1 MRRRDFITLLGG
13 VAAAWPMAAR
23 AQQPAMP
30 VIGYLSS
37 ASPDRD
43 AGRLRAF
50 RQGLSETGFIE
61 GRNVAIKYRWADEQH
76 DRLPALAAD
85 LVHQQV
91 AVIAQA
97 GHVLGVFAAK
107 AATTTIPIVFVTGV
121 DPVGLGLVASL
132 SRPGVN
138 LTGVTTLGI
147 ELEPKRLELL
157 HELIPA
163 ARTVGALVNRMHPIA
178 EAQSSE
184 LQAAARG
191 LGLKLQILDASTER
205 DFDAVFARLV
215 ELQADGLVI
224 ATDGLFISQSEHL
237 ARLAVRHAMPAIFQ
251 LRTFAAAGGL
261 MSYGGDFAEMYRQSG
276 AYVGRILKGEKP
288 VDLPVQQVTRVELVL
303 NLKTAKALG
312 LEVPP
317 TLLARANE
325 VIE

>member
-1 MRRRDFITLLGG
+1 VRRRDFITLLGG

-61 GRNVAIKYRWADEQH
+61 GRNVAIEYRWADEQH

-157 HELIPA
+157 HGLIPA

-312 LEVPP
+312 LDVPP
-317 TLLARANE
+317 TLLVRADE

>member
-1 MRRRDFITLLGG
+1 MRRREFIRLIGG
-13 VAAAWPMAAR
+13 AAATWPFAAR
-23 AQQPAMP
+23 AQQAAMP

-50 RQGLSETGFIE
+50 RQGLRETGFIE
-61 GRNVAIKYRWADEQH
+61 GRNVAIEYRWADEQH
-76 DRLPALAAD
+76 DRLPVLAAD

-91 AVIAQA
+91 AIIAQA

-157 HELIPA
+157 HGLIPA

-184 LQAAARG
+184 LQAAARA
-191 LGLKLQILDASTER
+191 LGLKLQMLDASTER

-276 AYVGRILKGEKP
+276 VYVGRILKGEKP

-303 NLKTAKALG
+303 NLKSAKTLG
-312 LEVPP
+312 LEIPP
-317 TLLARANE
+317 SLLARADE

>member
-61 GRNVAIKYRWADEQH
+61 GRNVAIEYRWADEQH

-157 HELIPA
+157 HGLIPA

-184 LQAAARG
+184 LQAAARA

-276 AYVGRILKGEKP
+276 VYVGRILKGEKP

-317 TLLARANE
+317 TLLARADE

>member
-1 MRRRDFITLLGG
+1 MKRREFITLLGG
-13 VAAAWPMAAR
+13 AAAGWPMAAR
-23 AQQPAMP
+23 TQQPAMP

-61 GRNVAIKYRWADEQH
+61 GRNVAIEYRWADEQH

-251 LRTFAAAGGL
+251 LRAFAAAGGL

-276 AYVGRILKGEKP
+276 VYVGRILKGEKP

-312 LEVPP
+312 LEIPP
-317 TLLARANE
+317 ALLARADE

>member
-1 MRRRDFITLLGG
+1 VRRRDFITLLGG

-61 GRNVAIKYRWADEQH
+61 GRNVAIEYRWADEQH

-312 LEVPP
+312 LDVPP
-317 TLLARANE
+317 TLLVRADE

>member
-1 MRRRDFITLLGG
+1 VRRRDFITLLGG

-61 GRNVAIKYRWADEQH
+61 GRNVAIEYRWADEQH

-97 GHVLGVFAAK
+97 GHVVGVFAAK

-276 AYVGRILKGEKP
+276 VYVGRILKGEKP

-312 LEVPP
+312 LDVPP
-317 TLLARANE
+317 TLLVRADE

>member
-1 MRRRDFITLLGG
+1 VRRRDFITLLGG

-61 GRNVAIKYRWADEQH
+61 GRNVAIEYRWADEQH

-276 AYVGRILKGEKP
+276 VYVGRILKGEKP

-317 TLLARANE
+317 TLLARADE

>member
-61 GRNVAIKYRWADEQH
+61 GRNVAIEYRWADEQH

-157 HELIPA
+157 HGLIPA

-251 LRTFAAAGGL
+251 LRAFAAAGGL

-276 AYVGRILKGEKP
+276 VYVGRILKGEKP

-312 LEVPP
+312 LDVPP
-317 TLLARANE
+317 TLLVRADE

>member
-1 MRRRDFITLLGG
+1 
-13 VAAAWPMAAR
+13 
-23 AQQPAMP
+23 

-61 GRNVAIKYRWADEQH
+61 GRNVAIEYRWADEQH

-157 HELIPA
+157 HGLIPA

-184 LQAAARG
+184 LQAAARA

-251 LRTFAAAGGL
+251 LRAFAAAGGL

-276 AYVGRILKGEKP
+276 VYVGRILKGEKP

-312 LEVPP
+312 IDMPES
-317 TLLARANE
+317 LLARADE

>member
-1 MRRRDFITLLGG
+1 MRRREFIRLIGG
-13 VAAAWPMAAR
+13 AAATWPFAAR
-23 AQQPAMP
+23 AQQAAMP

-50 RQGLSETGFIE
+50 RQGLRETGFIE
-61 GRNVAIKYRWADEQH
+61 GRNVAIEYRWADEQH
-76 DRLPALAAD
+76 DRLPVLAAD

-91 AVIAQA
+91 AIIAQA

-157 HELIPA
+157 HGLIPA

-184 LQAAARG
+184 LQAAARA

-276 AYVGRILKGEKP
+276 VYVGRILKGEKP

-303 NLKTAKALG
+303 NLKSAKTLG
-312 LEVPP
+312 LEIPP
-317 TLLARANE
+317 SLLARADE

>member
-1 MRRRDFITLLGG
+1 
-13 VAAAWPMAAR
+13 V
-23 AQQPAMP
+23 P

-61 GRNVAIKYRWADEQH
+61 GRNVAIEYRWADEQH

-163 ARTVGALVNRMHPIA
+163 ARTVGALVNRTHPIA

-205 DFDAVFARLV
+205 DFDAVFATLV

>member
-1 MRRRDFITLLGG
+1 MKRREFITLLGG
-13 VAAAWPMAAR
+13 VAVAWPLAVR
-23 AQQPAMP
+23 AQQPAVP

-61 GRNVAIKYRWADEQH
+61 GRNVAIEYRWADEQH

-91 AVIAQA
+91 VVIAQA

-157 HELIPA
+157 HGLIPA

>member
-1 MRRRDFITLLGG
+1 MKRREFITLLGG
-13 VAAAWPMAAR
+13 AVATWPIGAR
-23 AQQPAMP
+23 AQQAAIP

-61 GRNVAIKYRWADEQH
+61 GRNVAIEYRWAEEQH

-121 DPVGLGLVASL
+121 DPVALGLVASL
-132 SRPGVN
+132 SRPSVN

-163 ARTVGALVNRMHPIA
+163 ATTVGALVNRMHPIA

-184 LQAAARG
+184 LQAAARA
-191 LGLKLQILDASTER
+191 LGLKVQILDASTER

-215 ELQADGLVI
+215 ELQAGGLVI
-224 ATDGLFISQSEHL
+224 ATDGLFISRSEHL
-237 ARLAVRHAMPAIFQ
+237 ATLAVRNAMPAIFQ
-251 LRTFAAAGGL
+251 LRAFAAAGGL
-261 MSYGGDFAEMYRQSG
+261 MSYGDVSSVR
-276 AYVGRILKGEKP
+276 
-288 VDLPVQQVTRVELVL
+288 
-303 NLKTAKALG
+303 G
-312 LEVPP
+312 LRRPYP
-317 TLLARANE
+317 QR
-325 VIE
+325 